1 MSGDDRIVTGRF
13 TAAAAS
19 CFFMTLV
26 FFAHFSAMPSFS
38 MDRMGT
44 DAALAGFVAGVFIL
58 GDIVGRIVLRNRIW
72 LIGPNRLCLAMMAAG
87 TGISV
92 LYLMTDD
99 VTAICTIGVI
109 HGFTYGVAELCVFA
123 RVTAD
128 LPESKRGKGIGLF
141 TLSYSLACAIGP
153 FLSIY
158 MVNSGSYDEVFI
170 LGLVASALSAASA
183 VLMGRDTAP
192 EDSVESED
200 AIVTGIIPGVL
211 PISVVTLLFL
221 ISYSGVLTFIAPF
234 GISEG
239 FEDYAAAF
247 YIVLA
252 AATVFSRVSV
262 MGRYDELGP
271 DRILVPMLLLYVVGM
286 VILGLASEGYLI
298 LISAFLIG
306 LALASVQAASQVIAV
321 EGLHPKEQGTALA
334 VVQVAIDLSYIIG
347 PVAYGIVL
355 SGTDYAGSYLLMG
368 LVGLVPLLLYLA
380 ACSQVRKKKVRIRER
395 RSARASPV
403 LCGW

>member
-13 TAAAAS
+13 LAAALS

-26 FFAHFSAMPSFS
+26 FFAHFTAMPSYS

-58 GDIVGRIVLRNRIW
+58 GDIAGRILLGNRIW
-72 LIGPNRLCLAMMAAG
+72 LIGPNRICFIMMAAG
-87 TGISV
+87 TGMSV
-92 LYLMTDD
+92 LYLLTDD
-99 VTAICTIGVI
+99 VAAICIIGAV

-158 MVNSGSYDEVFI
+158 MVNSGMYDDVFI
-170 LGLVASALSAASA
+170 LGLVASALSAVSA
-183 VLMGRDTAP
+183 VLMGCDTIP
-192 EDSVESED
+192 EDALGSQD
-200 AIVTGIIPGVL
+200 APIRGVVTGVL
-211 PISVVTLLFL
+211 PISAVILIFL
-221 ISYSGVLTFIAPF
+221 ITYSGVLTFIAPY
-234 GISEG
+234 GMSEG

-252 AATVFSRVSV
+252 AATVISRVSI
-262 MGRYDELGP
+262 MGRYDDLGP
-271 DRILVPMLLLYVVGM
+271 DRILVPMFLLYVAGM
-286 VILGLASEGYLI
+286 VILGLAPEGYII

-306 LALASVQAASQVIAV
+306 LALACVQAASQVIAV
-321 EGLHPKEQGTALA
+321 EGLHPKEQGAALA
-334 VVQVAIDLSYIIG
+334 AVQVAIDLSYIIG
-347 PVAYGIVL
+347 PVAYGLVL

-368 LVGLVPLLLYLA
+368 LVGFVPLILYLST
-380 ACSQVRKKKVRIRER
+380 CSKISK
-395 RSARASPV
+395 RS
-403 LCGW
+403 